1 MNCIFSPT
9 FSGTVSYYGYGITV
23 GYFYNPTR
31 SVTGWFVGYAPGAGV
46 SLAQYDNNYNLI
58 WSNP

>member
-1 MNCIFSPT
+1 
-9 FSGTVSYYGYGITV
+9 VSYYGYGITV